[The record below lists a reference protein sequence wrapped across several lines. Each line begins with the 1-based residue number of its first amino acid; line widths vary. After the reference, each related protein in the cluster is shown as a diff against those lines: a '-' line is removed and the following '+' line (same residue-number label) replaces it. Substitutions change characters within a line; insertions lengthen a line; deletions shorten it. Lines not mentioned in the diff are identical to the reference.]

1 MRHALGQYNSV
12 CVTATYNVLPEDE
25 TGLRLFEERFEFA
38 LEWSLQAT
46 IHQHPG
52 LLYGISDETEA
63 GIAMYKQVD
72 QIDQQDVLKTI
83 NSNNVNSTSPDSK
96 KMTGDVLLSQALGET
111 HAEHWLPHKPAWKV
125 IVLKHFQNGSKDHD
139 YDRTTLGRLDIAFVA
154 HHAIA
159 DGLSGVAFH
168 ASLMENLEGLT
179 TPLCQPP
186 WPIMVSE
193 PRGAPITV
201 EERVDCLSCTCSI
214 CSGPGTC
221 DRKAWTGEAISQ
233 TPTINVKHMVRIVT
247 IPAEELSD
255 VLQKCKQAKIT
266 LTTLLHVLICTS
278 LRRGINEDVPGFR
291 SVTPMSVRQHTGA
304 SKRDIVDH
312 VSFLTSY
319 VSRAELEKIQGCEPG
334 STAEWEHI
342 IELAQSFGSDIST
355 KAGQFPHG
363 SMVTSLSR
371 IQDLV
376 SHFRSQG
383 GTERMYT
390 YEVSNLGSTS
400 DISPPGGSNLKL
412 EKLIF
417 TQCAVV
423 AGPAIV
429 FNCVST
435 RGGPLVFS
443 ITWQEGIVEGSLVDR
458 VVGELE
464 DRLLCGG
471 VSDS

>member
-1 MRHALGQYNSV
+1 
-12 CVTATYNVLPEDE
+12 
-25 TGLRLFEERFEFA
+25 
-38 LEWSLQAT
+38 
-46 IHQHPG
+46 
-52 LLYGISDETEA
+52 
-63 GIAMYKQVD
+63 
-72 QIDQQDVLKTI
+72 
-83 NSNNVNSTSPDSK
+83 
-96 KMTGDVLLSQALGET
+96 
-111 HAEHWLPHKPAWKV
+111 
-125 IVLKHFQNGSKDHD
+125 
-139 YDRTTLGRLDIAFVA
+139 
-154 HHAIA
+154 
-159 DGLSGVAFH
+159 
-168 ASLMENLEGLT
+168 
-179 TPLCQPP
+179 
-186 WPIMVSE
+186 
-193 PRGAPITV
+193 
-201 EERVDCLSCTCSI
+201 
-214 CSGPGTC
+214 
-221 DRKAWTGEAISQ
+221 
-233 TPTINVKHMVRIVT
+233 MVRIVT